1 MQPIEFYTDYRIFL
15 SDYYHNKKKTSG
27 FFSYR
32 HFCMKAGLKS
42 PSIYREV
49 VSGKRN
55 LTHTT
60 IAAFVKG
67 LGFSERDGKFF
78 ENLVLFNQAKSEDSK
93 KKYLA
98 ILRGLR
104 YRKPQKLIPVH
115 LYEYYDKWY
124 HPVIRELAAAF
135 DWKDD
140 FALLG
145 KSVNPPL
152 KTSEARESVDLLLRM
167 GFLKK
172 LDNGRYVQTNPDI
185 TTGAEVNSL
194 SIRQLNRTYA
204 LLGLEAIDRFPP
216 SERDISSIIM
226 GISKRKLSE
235 LKQVIV
241 DFRKRVIELT
251 DSESEEIDSFY
262 SMVIELF
269 PVGQTNIPKESD
281 DEKTA

>member
-1 MQPIEFYTDYRIFL
+1 
-15 SDYYHNKKKTSG
+15 
-27 FFSYR
+27 
-32 HFCMKAGLKS
+32 
-42 PSIYREV
+42 

-55 LTHTT
+55 LTPTT
-60 IAAFVKG
+60 IAAFIKG
-67 LGFSERDGKFF
+67 LAFSERDGKFF
-78 ENLVLFNQAKSEDSK
+78 ENLVFFNQAKSEESK

-124 HPVIRELAAAF
+124 HPIVRELAVAF
-135 DWKDD
+135 DWKGD
-140 FALLG
+140 FYLLG
-145 KSVNPPL
+145 RSVNPPI
-152 KTSEARESVDLLLRM
+152 KTSEAHESVDLLLRI

-172 LDNGRYVQTNPDI
+172 LENGRYVQINPDI

-204 LLGLEAIDRFPP
+204 QMGVEAIDRFPP

-226 GISKRKLSE
+226 GIPKRKLTE

-241 DFRKRVIELT
+241 DFRKRIVELS
-251 DSESEEIDSFY
+251 DNESEEIDSFY
-262 SMVIELF
+262 SLVVELF
-269 PVGQTNIPKESD
+269 PVGQTNISKGPVN
-281 DEKTA
+281 EKNV